1 MAVTKIKSIK
11 STLKKALD
19 YIMDESKTDGKLL
32 VSGGNCAPETA
43 YLEFKMTEET
53 CKEVIGDYS
62 KKSNNLA
69 YHMIQSFD
77 RKDKIT
83 PEEAHR
89 IGEELA
95 KKLTDEKYEYVVATH
110 IDKGHIHNH
119 IIFNAYSY
127 ATYRKFN
134 CNKDT
139 FKELRAISDEL
150 CKENGLSIVENPKGK
165 GKHYKEWLENKKG
178 TSWKAYIKDT
188 LDELIDKVKLFDELK
203 TEMINRG
210 FEIKEGKYI
219 AFKAPN
225 QQRFCR
231 GKTIGEEY
239 TKEAIENRINEN
251 NKAKEIIINK
261 DMIINQNE
269 KNYFVR
275 VPGSENYIFI
285 NKSECNWI
293 NEFECKVTLSK
304 NEYKFIDSSGE
315 KEEILTG
322 KQINNYFTSQD
333 EKSNDIKVE
342 DVKIDENVFT
352 IRRNKIRDVKE
363 LANAIVLL
371 RKENISNRNEFDGKV
386 QEVLNKK
393 DELINTIKELENK
406 NAKFN
411 QVSKYLITYNNY
423 KEIYEKHGNKKTI
436 FGGYKK
442 HENEILMFLHAKEK
456 LENLGIN
463 TNVSIDKLKEKIIEQ
478 KEEISL
484 LGNEFKNIEKRL
496 ESIRKANSKIENII
510 QEKIDLTKEKE
521 KER

>member
-19 YIMDESKTDGKLL
+19 YIMDETKTDGKLL

-95 KKLTDEKYEYVVATH
+95 KRLTYEKYEYVVATH

-134 CNKDT
+134 CNKNT
-139 FKELRAISDEL
+139 FKEIRAISDDL

-165 GKHYKEWLENKKG
+165 GKSYKEHMEAKKG

-188 LDELIDKVKLFDELK
+188 IDELIDKVKSFDELK
-203 TEMINRG
+203 AEMINRG
-210 FEIKEGKYI
+210 FEIKEGKHI
-219 AFKAPN
+219 SFKAPN
-225 QQRFCR
+225 QQRACR

-251 NKAKEIIINK
+251 QKVKEIVINK

-269 KNYFVR
+269 NNYLVR

-293 NEFECKVTLSK
+293 SNLECKVILGK
-304 NEYKFIDSSGE
+304 DEYKFIDSSGE
-315 KEEILTG
+315 KEEILTA
-322 KQINNYFTSQD
+322 KEINNYFNGTT
-333 EKSNDIKVE
+333 EKSNEIKIE
-342 DVKIDENVFT
+342 NVKIDENVFA

-371 RKENISNRNEFDGKV
+371 RKENISNKNDFDNRV
-386 QEVLNKK
+386 QDVLNKREEIK
-393 DELINTIKELENK
+393 NTIKDLENK
-406 NAKFN
+406 NARFN

-423 KEIYEKHGNKKTI
+423 KEIYDKHGNKKSI
-436 FGGYKK
+436 FGGHKK
-442 HENEILMFLHAKEK
+442 YETEISMFIHAKEK
-456 LENLGIN
+456 LESLGIN
-463 TNVSIDKLKEKIIEQ
+463 TNVNIDKLKEKMIEQ
-478 KEEISL
+478 KQEISL
-484 LGNEFKNIEKRL
+484 LSNEFKNIEKRL
-496 ESIRKANSKIENII
+496 ENIRKANSKIENII
-510 QEKIDLTKEKE
+510 QEKVDLNKEKE
-521 KER
+521 QER

>member
-53 CKEVIGDYS
+53 CNFVIGDRGA
-62 KKSNNLA
+62 KSNLA

-77 RKDKIT
+77 KKDKIT
-83 PEEAHR
+83 SEEAHR
-89 IGEELA
+89 IGVELA
-95 KKLTDEKYEYVVATH
+95 EKFIGGKHEYVVATH
-110 IDKGHIHNH
+110 IDKGHVHNH

-127 ATYRKFN
+127 ETYRKFN
-134 CNKDT
+134 CHKNV
-139 FKELRAISDEL
+139 FKEIRAISDEL

-188 LDELIDKVKLFDELK
+188 LDELIDKVKSFDELK
-203 TEMINRG
+203 AEMINIG

-219 AFKAPN
+219 AVKAPN

-251 NKAKEIIINK
+251 YKAKEITINK

-269 KNYFVR
+269 NNYLVR
-275 VPGSENYIFI
+275 VPGSENYILI

-293 NEFECKVTLSK
+293 NDLECKVTLEK
-304 NEYKFIDSSGE
+304 HEYKFIDALGE
-315 KEEILTG
+315 KEEILTS
-322 KQINNYFTSQD
+322 KEINNYFTSQN

-342 DVKIDENVFT
+342 DVKIDENVFA

-363 LANAIVLL
+363 LANAIVIL

-393 DELINTIKELENK
+393 EELINTIKELENK
-406 NAKFN
+406 NVKFN
-411 QVSKYLITYNNY
+411 QVSKYLITYNKY
-423 KEIYEKHGNKKTI
+423 KEIYDKHGNKKTI

-442 HENEILMFLHAKEK
+442 YDSEILMFLHAKEK
-456 LENLGIN
+456 LESLGIN
-463 TNVSIDKLKEKIIEQ
+463 TNVSIDKLKEKILEQ

-496 ESIRKANSKIENII
+496 ENIREANSKIENII
-510 QEKIDLTKEKE
+510 QEKIDLKKEKE
-521 KER
+521 QER

>member
-1 MAVTKIKSIK
+1 MAATKIKSIK

-32 VSGGNCAPETA
+32 VSGRNCAPETA

-69 YHMIQSFD
+69 YHMIQSFSK
-77 RKDKIT
+77 KDKIT
-83 PEEAHR
+83 PEEAHK

-95 KKLTDEKYEYVVATH
+95 KKLTNEKYEYVVATH

-134 CNKDT
+134 CNKNT
-139 FKELRAISDEL
+139 FKEIRAISDEL
-150 CKENGLSIVENPKGK
+150 CKENGLSVIENPKGK
-165 GKHYKEWLENKKG
+165 GMHYKEWSEKKKG

-188 LDELIDKVKLFDELK
+188 LDELIDKVKSFDELK

-210 FEIKEGKYI
+210 FEIKEGKHI
-219 AFKAPN
+219 SFKAPN

-251 NKAKEIIINK
+251 YKAKEITINK

-269 KNYFVR
+269 NNYLVR

-293 NEFECKVTLSK
+293 NDLECKVTFEK
-304 NEYKFIDSSGE
+304 QEYKFIDALGE
-315 KEEILTG
+315 KKEILTS
-322 KQINNYFTSQD
+322 KEINNYFSGQD

-342 DVKIDENVFT
+342 DIKVDENVFA

-371 RKENISNRNEFDGKV
+371 RKENISNRNDFDNRV
-386 QEVLNKK
+386 QDVLNKRG
-393 DELINTIKELENK
+393 EIRNTINDLEDK
-406 NAKFN
+406 NTRFN
-411 QVSKYLITYNNY
+411 QVSKYLITYNKY
-423 KEIYEKHGNKKTI
+423 KEIYDKYGNKKSI
-436 FGGYKK
+436 FGGHKK
-442 HENEILMFLHAKEK
+442 YESEILMFIHAKEK

-463 TNVSIDKLKEKIIEQ
+463 TNVNIDKLKEKMIAQ

-484 LGNEFKNIEKRL
+484 LSNEFKNIEKRL
-496 ESIRKANSKIENII
+496 ENIRKANSKIENII
-510 QEKIDLTKEKE
+510 QEKVELNKDKDQ
-521 KER
+521 ER

>member
-1 MAVTKIKSIK
+1 M
-11 STLKKALD
+11 
-19 YIMDESKTDGKLL
+19 
-32 VSGGNCAPETA
+32 
-43 YLEFKMTEET
+43 
-53 CKEVIGDYS
+53 
-62 KKSNNLA
+62 
-69 YHMIQSFD
+69 
-77 RKDKIT
+77 
-83 PEEAHR
+83 
-89 IGEELA
+89 
-95 KKLTDEKYEYVVATH
+95 
-110 IDKGHIHNH
+110 
-119 IIFNAYSY
+119 
-127 ATYRKFN
+127 
-134 CNKDT
+134 
-139 FKELRAISDEL
+139 
-150 CKENGLSIVENPKGK
+150 
-165 GKHYKEWLENKKG
+165 ENKKG

-188 LDELIDKVKLFDELK
+188 LDELIDKVKSFDELK

-352 IRRNKIRDVKE
+352 IRRNRIRDVKE

-463 TNVSIDKLKEKIIEQ
+463 TNVSIDKLKEKILEQ

>member
-139 FKELRAISDEL
+139 FKEIRAISDEL

-188 LDELIDKVKLFDELK
+188 LDELIDKVKSFDELK

-251 NKAKEIIINK
+251 NKSKEIIINK

-342 DVKIDENVFT
+342 DIKIDENVFT
-352 IRRNKIRDVKE
+352 IRRNRIRDVKE

-371 RKENISNRNEFDGKV
+371 RK
-386 QEVLNKK
+386 
-393 DELINTIKELENK
+393 ENK

-456 LENLGIN
+456 LESLGIN

>member
-139 FKELRAISDEL
+139 FKEIREISDEL

-188 LDELIDKVKLFDELK
+188 LDELIDKVKSFDELK

-251 NKAKEIIINK
+251 HKAK
-261 DMIINQNE
+261 
-269 KNYFVR
+269 
-275 VPGSENYIFI
+275 
-285 NKSECNWI
+285 
-293 NEFECKVTLSK
+293 
-304 NEYKFIDSSGE
+304 
-315 KEEILTG
+315 
-322 KQINNYFTSQD
+322 
-333 EKSNDIKVE
+333 
-342 DVKIDENVFT
+342 
-352 IRRNKIRDVKE
+352 
-363 LANAIVLL
+363 
-371 RKENISNRNEFDGKV
+371 
-386 QEVLNKK
+386 
-393 DELINTIKELENK
+393 
-406 NAKFN
+406 
-411 QVSKYLITYNNY
+411 
-423 KEIYEKHGNKKTI
+423 
-436 FGGYKK
+436 
-442 HENEILMFLHAKEK
+442 
-456 LENLGIN
+456 
-463 TNVSIDKLKEKIIEQ
+463 
-478 KEEISL
+478 
-484 LGNEFKNIEKRL
+484 
-496 ESIRKANSKIENII
+496 
-510 QEKIDLTKEKE
+510 
-521 KER
+521 